1 MPPRNPSSQAKPRL
15 ARARPAATFRE
26 ERTLRT
32 QGYELIAGVDE
43 VGRGA
48 WAGPV
53 VAAAVILGEPSPGL
67 VRKLRG
73 VADSK
78 LLTPQQRETL
88 DVTIRRHAAAIGIGS
103 VAHHVIDEINILNAT
118 KVAMAMAVAA
128 LPLPAEYLLIDAVR
142 LTDVSLP
149 QKPIIHGD
157 ALCLSIAAASIVA
170 KVHRDRLMAG
180 YGLSFPEYR
189 FASNKGYGT
198 MAHFRALRNHGL
210 LHLHRRSFIPMR
222 YMVRRD
228 EASLATYRKMVR
240 LLDEEM
246 ATLSDALDSDVEL
259 G

>member
-128 LPLPAEYLLIDAVR
+128 LPLPAEYLL
-142 LTDVSLP
+142 
-149 QKPIIHGD
+149 
-157 ALCLSIAAASIVA
+157 
-170 KVHRDRLMAG
+170 MAG